1 MRELALTN
9 GRGFALVDDADYEA
23 LALRR
28 WLWSNGYAYTYLG
41 RGEMRPDG
49 HRGGLMHR
57 IVAGAPVGMDVD
69 HIDGNRL
76 NNQRANLRI
85 CTRSEN
91 MQNRIAGRTTAR
103 SGVLGVHA
111 NGPKWSARIH
121 VNGRT
126 HNLGTFET
134 VAEARAVRVAAER
147 DLFGEFAPIRS
158 GA

>member
-1 MRELALTN
+1 MREIALTN
-9 GRGFALVDDADYEA
+9 GRGVALVDDADFDA

-41 RGEMRPDG
+41 RAETRPYG

-57 IVAGAPVGMDVD
+57 IVACAPTGMDVD
-69 HIDGNRL
+69 HIDGDRL
-76 NNQRANLRI
+76 NNQRANLRV

-91 MQNRIAGRTTAR
+91 MRNRNASRTTAR

-111 NGPKWSARIH
+111 DGARWSARLH

-126 HNLGTFET
+126 MDFGTFDT
-134 VAEARAVRVAAER
+134 IAEARAARIAGER
-147 DLFGEFAPIRS
+147 EVFGEFAPIRS
-158 GA
+158 DA